1 MKTTLLVLSALFAL
15 TSAAN
20 DDAAA
25 QQRFSVRSTLQKQLR
40 EGLAQL
46 PADHSFV
53 QLADDDMPS
62 VAEARLQA
70 AQMQA
75 QLDQGVAEADQRRAQ
90 QQAQFEAAKNND
102 DPAAQLQ
109 GLMNAQ
115 SSLKRMTSAFS

>member
-75 QLDQGVAEADQRRAQ
+75 QLDQGSLRPIREELNSKLNSKPPRTTTI
-90 QQAQFEAAKNND
+90 
-102 DPAAQLQ
+102 QLP
-109 GLMNAQ
+109 
-115 SSLKRMTSAFS
+115 SSRDL